1 MADLPLPPSSLIT
14 TGSGTSW
21 ASSEAAG
28 TPTVA
33 GRGGPADESGLPRP

>member
-1 MADLPLPPSSLIT
+1 MADLPLPPSSLST

-28 TPTVA
+28 DADSGEPWRA
-33 GRGGPADESGLPRP
+33 G